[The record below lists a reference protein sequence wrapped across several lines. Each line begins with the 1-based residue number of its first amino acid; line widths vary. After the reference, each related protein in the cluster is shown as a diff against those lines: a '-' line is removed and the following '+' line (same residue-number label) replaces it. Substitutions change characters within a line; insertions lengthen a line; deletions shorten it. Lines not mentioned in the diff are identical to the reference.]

1 MNATGHFLRQSRQN
15 FHPAAFICLSK
26 IKNKQGFTLL
36 EVLVALSVFAVMAII
51 AYSSLNSVLATRAQ
65 IETQAESLKQL
76 QIVFQ
81 RIQQDLNQYSE
92 RDIRDEYADIQLS
105 FIGEAQVIEFTRLGW
120 QNPAQT
126 PRSDFQRLRY
136 FVQNKTLWRSHWQV
150 LDRAQDSQ
158 PLSIP
163 LLEQISAFR
172 WRFLD
177 EQQQWHEDWQ
187 LKTFKQLN
195 PNAEL
200 PRLVAVELTLNLE
213 QWGQIT
219 RLFALNS
226 QLQTLILHDKS
237 HNNKNEKDEK
247 TDKDNKKTDDK
258 NTINLPTETN
268 TDRHSRDID

>member
-1 MNATGHFLRQSRQN
+1 MNATGHFLRLPRQN
-15 FHPAAFICLSK
+15 ARPAAFISYTRPQ
-26 IKNKQGFTLL
+26 NKQGFTLL

-65 IETQAESLKQL
+65 IELQADSLKQL

-105 FIGEAQVIEFTRLGW
+105 FIGEAQTIEFTRLGW

-136 FVQNKTLWRSHWQV
+136 FIQNKTLWRSHWQV

-163 LLEQISAFR
+163 LLEQINAFR

-195 PNAEL
+195 PDSEL
-200 PRLVAVELTLNLE
+200 PHLIAIELTLNVA

-226 QLQTLILHDKS
+226 QLQTFALRDKAQQT
-237 HNNKNEKDEK
+237 EKAEK
-247 TDKDNKKTDDK
+247 TDKDNKKTDEK
-258 NTINLPTETN
+258 NHTNTAPTETN